1 MTELGGLL
9 IRILQNVWQLL
20 ALAIAVTTTLLLMA
34 NALKATASTA
44 IGASFSLAQ
53 ALGAGLATFLLAV
66 FAFYLVPALVR
77 GILQAYADSFPTC
90 SQGAFF
96 TDATILALQLF
107 VAIGAVRMLKA
118 IFTAIIMSAAGG
130 SGGIASALL
139 EIAEIIAAALLLT
152 IIVPL
157 IQASLGAC

>member
-9 IRILQNVWQLL
+9 IHILQNVWQLL
-20 ALAIAVTTTLLLMA
+20 ALAIAVTATLLLMA

-53 ALGAGLATFLLAV
+53 ALGAGLSIFLLAI
-66 FAFYLVPALVR
+66 FAFYLVPHLVR
-77 GILQAYADSFPTC
+77 GILQAYANTFPAC
-90 SQGAFF
+90 SQSTFF
-96 TDATILALQLF
+96 TDATTLALQLF

-118 IFTAIIMSAAGG
+118 VFTAIVMSAAGG
-130 SGGIASALL
+130 SSGVASAVL
-139 EIAEIIAAALLLT
+139 EIAEIVAAALLLT